1 MIWTELALKG
11 IISGGLVVVATEFAR
26 RSIIFGAVVISL
38 PLMSIMSLIILYRDG
53 VKSEDLIAYSES
65 VLYLVLPSLTLF
77 IIFPQLM
84 KRGWD
89 FWPSLGLGIIATIV
103 LYGIGVAIATKL
115 VTGGQ
120 A

>member
-1 MIWTELALKG
+1 M
-11 IISGGLVVVATEFAR
+11 
-26 RSIIFGAVVISL
+26 
-38 PLMSIMSLIILYRDG
+38 
-53 VKSEDLIAYSES
+53 
-65 VLYLVLPSLTLF
+65 TLF

>member
-1 MIWTELALKG
+1 MKSQLVSFTIQIFRFSMYILSLGVNEKDLLVRQRHLLNERLRLNMAGG
-11 IISGGLVVVATEFAR
+11 I
-26 RSIIFGAVVISL
+26 
-38 PLMSIMSLIILYRDG
+38 G

>member
-1 MIWTELALKG
+1 
-11 IISGGLVVVATEFAR
+11 
-26 RSIIFGAVVISL
+26 
-38 PLMSIMSLIILYRDG
+38 MSIMSLIILYRDG

>member
-1 MIWTELALKG
+1 
-11 IISGGLVVVATEFAR
+11 
-26 RSIIFGAVVISL
+26 
-38 PLMSIMSLIILYRDG
+38 MSLIILYRDG